1 MSLLLVDSYD
11 SFTCNLK
18 HLVET
23 STGAKVITIHN
34 DSYTLPKDSHDL
46 DHLINSVDAIIIGPG
61 PGSPN
66 NSADIGIIPYIYKT
80 FSGKPILGICLGFQT
95 LCLNNGGSMGYLA
108 EPIHGQ
114 IHQIDITDDSDLFKG
129 FPSHFDSVRY
139 HSIYIDT
146 SSSKDPESTS
156 IKPLAFHT
164 DETNGKKIL
173 MAARHKTNP
182 HFGVQYHPE
191 SICST
196 WGEQLI
202 TNFWNLCEINQE
214 DNANLLLKDRH
225 VIKNI
230 PFIDQYESTFEFD
243 YQFKKLN
250 ASSNISILDICDSL
264 HNNHLDTLLLNSA
277 FTPGEWSIIGL
288 PINLESE
295 VITHSTES
303 NKNVL
308 LSKWK
313 SDEVKIDQTDNIFEY
328 IARYMSKRHHV
339 PNITDLS
346 LATCP
351 FVGGLIGYI
360 SYEEGQFIQ
369 LEKLDKLT
377 KSNIDDTKLCFVER
391 FIAINQKHELFI
403 VSIKP
408 NDSQFINDIHSKL
421 ASINEPCAFSP
432 IETSNVSI
440 KTPNKEKYFKAFHKS
455 QEYLRS
461 GDSYELCLTCPTTL
475 HFPPENNASSWDIYK
490 TLVRKNPSPY
500 SAFLDFGSS
509 NLLST
514 SPERFISWNKESC
527 EMRPIK
533 GTLRKAPG
541 IDMEEAT
548 KRLKIPKEMGE
559 NLMIV
564 DLIRHDLFTL
574 LENVTVEKLMTVE
587 EYHTLFQLV
596 SVIKGTFKQESKFK
610 GIDVLSHCLPP
621 GSMTGAPK
629 KRSVEILHDLEY
641 NARRG
646 LYSGVCGYYSV
657 NDVADWSVIIRSIFS
672 YKDDLLNENGQRVF
686 RCGAGGALTVLS
698 TDEGEW
704 DEMHVKFDSVL
715 QLFK

>member
-18 HLVET
+18 HLVEAA
-23 STGAKVITIHN
+23 TGAKVVTIHN
-34 DSYTLPKDSHDL
+34 DSYSLPEDSHDL
-46 DHLINSVDAIIIGPG
+46 DHLINTVDAIIIGPG

-66 NSADIGIIPYIYKT
+66 DSQDIGIIPYIYKKFT
-80 FSGKPILGICLGFQT
+80 GKPILGICLGFQT
-95 LCLNNGGSMGYLA
+95 LCLQNGESMGYLA

-114 IHQIDITDDSDLFKG
+114 IHQIDILDDSDLFKG
-129 FPSHFDSVRY
+129 FPNHFDSVRY
-139 HSIYIDT
+139 HSIFIDT
-146 SSSKDPESTS
+146 PKDPESS

-164 DETNGKKIL
+164 DEETGEKFL
-173 MAARHKTNP
+173 MAARHTTNP

-202 TNFWNLCEINQE
+202 TNFWNLCQINPSE
-214 DNANLLLKDRH
+214 DVGNSLLKDIH
-225 VIKNI
+225 VIQNV
-230 PFIDQYESTFEFD
+230 PFIEQYDSNDNFD
-243 YQFKKLN
+243 YQFKKLDIP
-250 ASSNISILDICDSL
+250 STISILDICDSL
-264 HNNHLDTLLLNSA
+264 HKNDCDTLLLNSA

-288 PINLESE
+288 PITSESE

-303 NKNVL
+303 PKDVI
-308 LSKWK
+308 LSTWK
-313 SDEVKIDQTDNIFEY
+313 SSEEKINQTDSIFEY
-328 IARYMSKRHHV
+328 IAQYMAKKHYQ
-339 PNITDLS
+339 PNIINSTLV
-346 LATCP
+346 TCP

-369 LEKLDKLT
+369 LEKLQKLT
-377 KSNIDDTKLCFVER
+377 KSNIDDTKLCFIER
-391 FIAINQKHELFI
+391 FIAINQKHEAFI
-403 VSIKP
+403 VSIRK
-408 NDSQFINDIHSKL
+408 NDSTFINDIYTKL
-421 ASINEPCAFSP
+421 GSVNQPEEFTP
-432 IETSNVSI
+432 IDTSNVKI
-440 KTPNKEKYFKAFHKS
+440 NTPDKDQYFKAFHKA
-455 QEYLRS
+455 QEYLKS
-461 GDSYELCLTCPTTL
+461 GNSYELCLTCPTTL
-475 HFPPENNASSWDIYK
+475 HFPQENNASAWDIYK
-490 TLVRKNPSPY
+490 TLVKRNPSPY

-533 GTLRKAPG
+533 GTLRKGSG
-541 IDMEEAT
+541 IDMAEAT

-596 SVIKGTFKQESKFK
+596 SVIKGTFNPELKFK

-629 KRSVEILHDLEY
+629 KRSVELLHELEN

-672 YKDDLLNENGQRVF
+672 YGDDLLNENGERVF